1 MKVKDT
7 HRHTTE
13 RKKTKQISSLRVN
26 SLTSQPQHVS
36 GGSSRRAS
44 KEKERL
50 DFIGSIPTSSPVM
63 TLPSLSKQTMG
74 RE

>member
-1 MKVKDT
+1 
-7 HRHTTE
+7 
-13 RKKTKQISSLRVN
+13 
-26 SLTSQPQHVS
+26 VS

-44 KEKERL
+44 KKKERL

-74 RE
+74 REWRGEEEGERERRSLSYID